1 MKKVCLI
8 GYGKWGQKIY
18 KKTNKIFDYKYVLR
32 KKNSL
37 KKKYLDNVDWVIVA
51 SPNKTHFKIVK
62 KCLLNKKNVFEISS
76 TKFKDTSNSLS
87 TCNEK

>member
-37 KKKYLDNVDWVIVA
+37 KKNTYIML
-51 SPNKTHFKIVK
+51 TG
-62 KCLLNKKNVFEISS
+62 L
-76 TKFKDTSNSLS
+76 
-87 TCNEK
+87 